1 MFKKLAEKLFGR
13 GNSEPSTDGFF
24 LNVRCSECAEQF
36 NLFINKSY
44 ELMQNFA
51 TDGSV
56 NYTLKKEIYGVG
68 CKNRI
73 YVNMKF
79 DGGKKLLSREI
90 KNGEYIEEKTS
101 TS

>member
-1 MFKKLAEKLFGR
+1 MLKKWAEKLFGK
-13 GNSEPSTDGFF
+13 GTSGPSTDGFF
-24 LNVRCSECAEQF
+24 LNVRCSQCGEQF

-56 NYTLKKEIYGVG
+56 NYILKKEVYGVG

-73 YVNMKF
+73 QVTMQF
-79 DGGKKLLSREI
+79 DGGKKLLSSKIE
-90 KNGEYIEEKTS
+90 NGEFIEDGT
-101 TS
+101 